1 MAYILFYKKC
11 YKLKEEEGPIS
22 SEAYNA
28 LILVYNAKCF
38 LSRTQVSL
46 IMQAEILF
54 ANYLM

>member
-1 MAYILFYKKC
+1 MAYNILCKKFYEP
-11 YKLKEEEGPIS
+11 KEGEGPIS

-46 IMQAEILF
+46 IM
-54 ANYLM
+54 